1 MGMEREGVGRGQG
14 EGGQGGGEGRGRGER
29 VGGGGVSAKGGPG
42 IDPGRVG
49 PRECQHAAS
58 VWRPKPC
65 V

>member
-14 EGGQGGGEGRGRGER
+14 EGGQGGGAGRGRGER
-29 VGGGGVSAKGGPG
+29 RGGVSAKGGPG